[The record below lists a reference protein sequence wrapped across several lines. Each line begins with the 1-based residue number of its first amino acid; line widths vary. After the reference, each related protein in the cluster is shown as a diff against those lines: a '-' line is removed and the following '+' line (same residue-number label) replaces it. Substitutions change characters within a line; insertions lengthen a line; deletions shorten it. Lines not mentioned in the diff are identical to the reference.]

1 MNQQDYNVTRVHLHT
16 EALDERCMEE
26 EQATVE
32 LKKPSRF
39 NLKQVSKLTLV
50 RRIVQI
56 FVIIFLN
63 SVLWSSV
70 FSTDLSFFQTLF
82 RYVPFLSSPR
92 STFSDSGGFL
102 EIILGS
108 LVAQVFPFLMFGLTI
123 IIAIVFGRASC
134 GWMCPAGFVQDIF
147 GWAGQVTNNSRQV
160 SVTSHPF
167 LSHIKNWILGLLLF
181 VTIWFIIIT
190 DETTTK
196 LLMETLGDFAK
207 NPLGFWSLDEFLF
220 VFVPKM
226 TNELAVNQ
234 NLNYLTDNWIF
245 IIQGLFYLVV
255 MILAFYFP
263 RSYCRYLCPYGALVR
278 PFSKHSIIA
287 LSRNPTKC
295 VGRKECGS
303 CELACPMQI
312 RILDEPYAK
321 ISGNG
326 ECILC
331 GKCKDACDRKEYDAI
346 ELSFFK

>member
-1 MNQQDYNVTRVHLHT
+1 MNQQDYNLTRVQLHT
-16 EALDERCMEE
+16 GAIDERCMEE

-32 LKKPSRF
+32 QKRTSRF
-39 NLKQVSKLTLV
+39 SFKQVSKLTLM

-56 FVIIFLN
+56 FVIVFLN
-63 SVLWSSV
+63 AVLWGGV
-70 FSTDLSFFQTLF
+70 FSADLSFFTSLF

-108 LVAQVFPFLMFGLTI
+108 LVAQIFPYLLLGLVI

-134 GWMCPAGFVQDIF
+134 GWMCPAGFIQDIF
-147 GWAGQVTNNSRQV
+147 GWAGEVTNNSRQV
-160 SVTSHPF
+160 SVTTHPY
-167 LSHIKNWILGLLLF
+167 LVHVKNWILGILLF
-181 VTIWFIIIT
+181 VTAWFIIIT
-190 DETTTK
+190 DKTTIK
-196 LLMETLGDFAK
+196 LLQETLGDFAK
-207 NPLGFWSLDEFLF
+207 DPLGFWSLDEFLF
-220 VFVPKM
+220 VFVPRT

-234 NLNYLTDNWIF
+234 NFEYLTDNWLF
-245 IIQGLFYLVV
+245 IVQGLFYLVV
-255 MILAFYFP
+255 VIICFYFP

-278 PFSKHSIIA
+278 PFAKHSIIGV
-287 LSRNPTKC
+287 SRNPTKC
-295 VGRKECGS
+295 VGRKECGD

-331 GKCKDACDRKEYDAI
+331 GKCVDACNKKEYNAI